1 MSKECAWPTTCVW
14 SDVNM
19 TCVRVAKE
27 KYPSVT
33 RTGSPAKE
41 STAPHASQREG
52 RARTPATGRAMR
64 ITLVSTD
71 TEKS

>member
-1 MSKECAWPTTCVW
+1 
-14 SDVNM
+14 M
-19 TCVRVAKE
+19 TCVRLAKE

-52 RARTPATGRAMR
+52 RARTPATWHAMR
-64 ITLVSTD
+64 ITLVIID
-71 TEKS
+71 TREKLARL